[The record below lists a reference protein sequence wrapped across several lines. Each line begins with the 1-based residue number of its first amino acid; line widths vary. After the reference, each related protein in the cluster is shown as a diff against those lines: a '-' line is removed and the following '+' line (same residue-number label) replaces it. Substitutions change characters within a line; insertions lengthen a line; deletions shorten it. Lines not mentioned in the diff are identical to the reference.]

1 MVTVDPIISASP
13 NQVSGV
19 LNGETVLLS
28 STTDI
33 YYGLGEV
40 GSRIWELIQ
49 QRKRISEICTQIAC
63 EFEVEAEVC
72 QRDARELIQKLVEA
86 DLVKLEE

>member
-1 MVTVDPIISASP
+1 M
-13 NQVSGV
+13 

-28 STTDI
+28 STTDM

-49 QRKRISEICTQIAC
+49 QRKRISEICTQIAS
-63 EFEVEAEVC
+63 EFEVEPEVC

-86 DLVKLEE
+86 DLVTLEE